1 MSGNGDNRNEGS
13 KGDNVGKEEYGR
25 RESGDDESNDSGRAA
40 VPTNTGSVKRKEGKR
55 RPRGFAGSTSSSPS
69 SPGAFVA
76 AEGGGGGSLLT
87 PWGGRGRRRATSG
100 GILKTS
106 LLQSRIG
113 GVAGAAA
120 AAAAAA
126 TAIAAPEPSAVSSSK
141 SQADRAEGRE
151 GERQGHDH
159 EEDPKIGEAS
169 LSRAARAE
177 WIRGNPT
184 KQKQLRLEQLQSS
197 GSPAVVG
204 LKSKDDAANSSLDDD
219 GKTKG
224 NIVDNAAKLSGSP
237 AVHVHS
243 SREGWRMTRVATKGS
258 EAPAAQQEVDDN
270 GRGNENG
277 VPLTGP
283 LGLRGAI
290 SVSAEDDDS
299 PFTNQQQRGIDGNH
313 HRPSEP
319 RHVDGVAMTSSPGV
333 NDAALLSAELVV
345 EQDLDTELL
354 ERARQQVREELLQE
368 VAEAVV
374 VTGVPVDDDME
385 ASSPLPSSQAKNKYG
400 TADYDH
406 RPHHNKRLLFVVVA
420 VIVVVAAVVVGVVV
434 GLQSSSGIGTSNNG
448 TAQEGAAEWPTVGSH
463 IKFGPSHPTALQMSS
478 DGRHLLIG
486 NVWENEVRAWQFD
499 DALQGWEPQGK
510 PLVGTTSGAFGS
522 DGGFFGLAVALGGNR
537 TRIACGIQGPEYSSG
552 NLTPG
557 YVRIYEHVAS
567 STSSGAAELNESQWL
582 APYDDLAGLE
592 LKSGFGSCVAMSRNG
607 TIVAAGAPK
616 YVYNVTTFL
625 SGYVQAYRLEPGNG
639 DEASNRWVSHG
650 QTLFGGVANGEFG
663 TAIGM
668 SEDGSV
674 LAVSSPYRDV
684 QGKALAGIVQVYS
697 YDSGADLWEE
707 MGAEIVGMFLESLGA
722 VLVVSGDGASV
733 AASAYE
739 NGGPNI
745 VRVYRYDADLAE
757 WAQRGGDLTGLQSGE
772 AFGTS
777 VSLNYD
783 GSRLAVGIP
792 YRNYDDIA
800 NPPGS
805 VELYEY
811 VESEG
816 DWNWIGPEIKGV
828 GSTAGNGLVVS
839 LSADGAILTVGDSE
853 VGTQTYNV
861 SAPISQF

>member
-1 MSGNGDNRNEGS
+1 MSGNGHNRNEDG
-13 KGDNVGKEEYGR
+13 KGDDVGKEEDGR
-25 RESGDDESNDSGRAA
+25 RESGDRDSNDSGGAA
-40 VPTNTGSVKRKEGKR
+40 APTHRGSAKTKKEGKR
-55 RPRGFAGSTSSSPS
+55 RPRGLAGSSSSSSSSSPS

-76 AEGGGGGSLLT
+76 TEGGGGGSLLT

-106 LLQSRIG
+106 LRQSRSG
-113 GVAGAAA
+113 GVAGAA
-120 AAAAAA
+120 
-126 TAIAAPEPSAVSSSK
+126 IAAPKPSAVPSSAP
-141 SQADRAEGRE
+141 QADRAEGRE
-151 GERQGHDH
+151 GERQVHDP

-177 WIRGNPT
+177 RIRGNPS

-197 GSPAVVG
+197 GSPAVAG

-224 NIVDNAAKLSGSP
+224 NIGDDAAKLSGAP

-270 GRGNENG
+270 NVGSENS

-283 LGLRGAI
+283 LALPGAI
-290 SVSAEDDDS
+290 SVAAEDDDS
-299 PFTNQQQRGIDGNH
+299 PITNEEQRGIDGNH

-319 RHVDGVAMTSSPGV
+319 GNIDGAAMTPSSGV

-345 EQDLDTELL
+345 QQDLDTELL

-374 VTGVPVDDDME
+374 VTAVPIDDDPE
-385 ASSPLPSSQAKNKYG
+385 ASSPLPSSQAKDKYG
-400 TADYDH
+400 TADDDH
-406 RPHHNKRLLFVVVA
+406 RRRHNKRLLFVVAV
-420 VIVVVAAVVVGVVV
+420 VIVVVVAVVVGVVV
-434 GLQSSSGIGTSNNG
+434 GLQTSSGIGTSNNG

-463 IKFGPSHPTALQMSS
+463 IKFGPSHPTGLQMSS
-478 DGRHLLIG
+478 DGRHLVIG
-486 NVWENEVRAWQFD
+486 SVWENEVRAWQFD
-499 DALQGWEPQGK
+499 DALQDWVPQGQW
-510 PLVGTTSGAFGS
+510 LAGTSSGASSS
-522 DGGFFGLAVALGGNR
+522 DGDWFGIAVALGGNG
-537 TRIACGIQGPEYSSG
+537 TRIACGIQRPEYSG

-567 STSSGAAELNESQWL
+567 STSWGAAGANESQWL

-592 LKSGFGSCVAMSRNG
+592 LKSGFGSCVAMSGDG
-607 TIVAAGAPK
+607 TVLAAGAPL
-616 YVYNVTTFL
+616 YVYNVTTIR
-625 SGYVQAYRLEPGNG
+625 SGYVQVYRLEPG
-639 DEASNRWVSHG
+639 DREEAPNRWVSRG

-663 TAIGM
+663 TAIGI

-684 QGKALAGIVQVYS
+684 QGKEWAGIVQVYS
-697 YDSGADLWEE
+697 YDGGADLWKE
-707 MGAEIVGMFLESLGA
+707 MGAEIVGMYFIESLGTG
-722 VLVVSGDGASV
+722 LVVSGDGTSV

-739 NGGPNI
+739 DGELNI
-745 VRVYRYDADLAE
+745 VRVYRYDADLSE
-757 WAQRGGDLTGLQSGE
+757 WAQRGGDLAGLQNGE

-792 YRNYDDIA
+792 YRNHDDVA
-800 NPPGS
+800 KLPGS
-805 VELYEY
+805 VELYDY

-839 LSADGAILTVGDSE
+839 LSADGAILTVGDSK

-861 SAPISQF
+861 SASISRF